1 MVDVLEVRLIGRP
14 VLLADDER
22 VAGPRGRKA
31 WALLARLVRAPEP
44 LTRRRAA
51 EELFGDA
58 DDPMGAL
65 RWTLAELRRRL
76 GVPDGLSGDPIA
88 LELPGITFDVDD
100 PMAAVETQGP
110 DIGSFLEGVDVAAS
124 AGFESW
130 LIVER
135 QRIEGEIVAALR
147 HHASRAVATRRFG
160 DAVDFARAVV
170 DRAPFEEGSHVLL
183 VRALASSGDGEGA
196 IRQVGACRVLFVREL
211 GFEPGPA
218 VAQAARATPSE
229 RARGVS
235 RDASARSMME
245 AGLAAIS
252 AGAGSAGVECLRQAA
267 GDAEASGDRDLRA
280 TALVELGTAL
290 VHGVRG
296 FADEGFMVLEEA
308 LDASEEVG
316 NAQLAAKALTELG
329 YVDARA
335 GRRPSAVTW
344 FRRAIELADDDPAI
358 LAAGSG
364 FQALNLADWGH
375 LEEADEEFERAL
387 ELSRRAGNR
396 RRETWV
402 LGCGG
407 RVKWY
412 LGDVGT
418 AEKWL
423 LGSLHGAAEE
433 RWTSFK
439 PWPAA
444 WLGLLRLATGDD
456 PVVIRH
462 DLEEIFSLSCQIG
475 DPCWEGLSAEAI
487 ALTFDHQGEHHRA
500 LEWLNTARQH
510 CDRQSDV
517 NVWVSTHIHL
527 TLGETALAAGDT
539 DLASSMAHEVVR
551 RSSRS
556 HMDGLLER
564 AGSLRAALGA
574 SD

>member
-1 MVDVLEVRLIGRP
+1 MLEARLIGRP
-14 VLLADDER
+14 VLLADGEQ
-22 VAGPRGRKA
+22 VTGPRGKKA
-31 WALLARLVRAPEP
+31 WALLARMVRAPEP

-76 GVPDGLSGDPIA
+76 GAPDGLVGDPIT
-88 LELPGITFDVDD
+88 LDLPAVRFDVDD
-100 PMAAVETQGP
+100 PITAVETHGP

-135 QRIEGEIVAALR
+135 QRLEGEIVAALR

-183 VRALASSGDGEGA
+183 VRALASSGDADGA
-196 IRQVGACRVLFVREL
+196 IRQVEACRDLFLREL

-235 RDASARSMME
+235 RNASARSMME

-280 TALVELGTAL
+280 ATLLELGTAL

-316 NAQLAAKALTELG
+316 RSELAAKALTELG

-335 GRRPSAVTW
+335 GRRPSAMTW
-344 FRRAIELADDDPAI
+344 FRRAVELADGDPAI
-358 LAAGSG
+358 LAAASG

-375 LEEADEEFERAL
+375 LEDASEEFDRAL
-387 ELSRRAGNR
+387 ELSRKAGNR
-396 RRETWV
+396 RREAWV

-423 LGSLHGAAEE
+423 VGSLDGANEE

-444 WLGLLRLATGDD
+444 WLGLLRLAIGDD
-456 PVVIRH
+456 PATVRH

-487 ALTFDHQGEHHRA
+487 AVTFQHQGDHPRA
-500 LEWLNTARQH
+500 IEWLDTARQH

-517 NVWVSTHIHL
+517 NVWVSTDIHL
-527 TLGETALAAGDT
+527 TLGETAFAAGDVE
-539 DLASSMAHEVVR
+539 LASSLADEVVT
-551 RSSRS
+551 RSSRW
-556 HMDGLLER
+556 HMDGLLDR
-564 AGSLRAALGA
+564 AQDLRSSLGTTV
-574 SD
+574 